1 MTTWSTHCHPANLL
15 LIALGTVI
23 GLSLPMSPTAK
34 ASPSTD
40 MLAQVQALLEK
51 DHDKAAL
58 ALLNELIRKDP
69 KNTQAYCERAFAYRK
84 LGENEKSLTD
94 ADKAVILSPK
104 QTRPLVERGHT
115 YIHLHQNSK
124 AIDDFTSAIKI
135 DPQNIDAYKF
145 RQGVYGSI
153 GQYNKQIDD
162 ISTEIKIRPKFAGL
176 FEQRA
181 QCHLALGQLQKAIE
195 DSAVATRLDPSLSEA
210 YNTAARAQRSLGFYD
225 NALALQTTYLK
236 LNPKSAYGW
245 GDKAELQEFAGKHD
259 LTQADWLKAF
269 SLATPEE
276 KIQLQLC
283 SPLTDANKLSA
294 ERPKNGIDTQL
305 KAAPVVLPFHY
316 DEGGHICVPAQING
330 QSIEM
335 MLDTGCGHCD
345 VWKDKLAGIATTE
358 KTLLHNT
365 DAQGRELSH
374 AWFRARSL
382 KLGHVTIPNVAMAVQ
397 DGLPGHKTLS
407 GFLGGNILENFVVSV
422 DYANK
427 LVILAR
433 SITPDKS
440 KNAVV
445 VPMWLDTHCPHCMV
459 TLDGKVDVAALL
471 DTGSPS
477 SMAPDSF
484 LQPLL
489 SKPLKFNQH
498 AGGPWLGALRVED
511 IRLNKISIGELNLD
525 KPIFEVFPAHETPAA
540 AYSIIL
546 GDSFLSRFRTVT
558 FDYPGRRII
567 FQPYEF
573 AYMSASQWFCEGKL
587 RHAQNEQQSAIDAY
601 SNCMAAD
608 ADYAPI
614 CLANKATA
622 HTQLK
627 EYRKA
632 IEDINKAIKLDPK
645 DYWPYYMRACIYET
659 FAEYKLAIDSY
670 TEAIRL
676 KPSYPEPYR
685 NRARVY
691 KMLGMQELAQKDLK
705 TAERLEST
713 ENKR

>member
-1 MTTWSTHCHPANLL
+1 
-15 LIALGTVI
+15 
-23 GLSLPMSPTAK
+23 MSPTAE

-40 MLAQVQALLEK
+40 MLAKAQALLEK
-51 DHDKAAL
+51 NQNNAAL

-69 KNTQAYCERAFAYRK
+69 KNAQAYCDRAFAYRK
-84 LGENEKSLTD
+84 LGENEKSRKD
-94 ADKAVILSPK
+94 ADKAVSLSPK
-104 QTRPLVERGHT
+104 QARPLVERGHT
-115 YIHLHQNSK
+115 YIHLRKSSK
-124 AIDDFTSAIKI
+124 AIEDLTSAIKI
-135 DPQNIDAYKF
+135 DPQNIDAYMF

-162 ISTEIKIRPKFAGL
+162 ISEEIKIRPKDAGL
-176 FEQRA
+176 FEKRA
-181 QCHLALGQLQKAIE
+181 ACHFALGHLQKAIE
-195 DSAVATRLDPSLSEA
+195 DSAVATRLDPSLSA
-210 YNTAARAQRSLGFYD
+210 GYNTAAWAQRSLGFYD
-225 NALALQTTYLK
+225 NALAPQTNYLK

-245 GDKAELQEFAGKHD
+245 GNKAALQEFAGKHD
-259 LTQADWLKAF
+259 LARADWLKAF

-283 SPLTDANKLSA
+283 SPLTDANKLST
-294 ERPKNGIDTQL
+294 ETPKNGIDTQL
-305 KAAPVVLPFHY
+305 KAAPVVFPFHY
-316 DEGGHICVPAQING
+316 DEGGHICLPAQIND

-345 VWKDKLAGIATTE
+345 VWKDKLAGIATMDNTI
-358 KTLLHNT
+358 LHNT
-365 DAQGRELSH
+365 DAQGKEVSH
-374 AWFRARSL
+374 GWFRARSL
-382 KLGHVTIPNVAMAVQ
+382 KLGHVMIPSVAMAVQ
-397 DGLPGHKTLS
+397 EGLPGHKTLS

-445 VPMWLDTHCPHCMV
+445 VPMWLKNHCPHCMV

-471 DTGSPS
+471 DTGGPS

-498 AGGPWLGALRVED
+498 AGGPWLGDLRAED
-511 IRLNKISIGELNLD
+511 IRLNKISIGQLSLD
-525 KPIFEVFPAHETPAA
+525 KPIFEVFPAHEAPVA

-567 FQPYEF
+567 FQPHEF

-622 HTQLK
+622 YTQLK
-627 EYRKA
+627 QYRKA

-645 DYWPYYMRACIYET
+645 DYWPYSMRAWIYET

-676 KPSYPEPYR
+676 QPSYPDAYS

-691 KMLGMQELAQKDLK
+691 KILGMQELAQKDLK
-705 TAERLEST
+705 TAERLNST
-713 ENKR
+713 H